1 MVINGK
7 QAMRMSQKGKIT
19 LEFQNYS
26 KQMPVPFVIYA
37 DFEAITE
44 KMQGC
49 QTDNAES
56 YTDKYQKH
64 TICSNGYKVVCC
76 HYDKYTKPVKIYRG
90 EKPSKTFMQEMLK
103 EVEYCQKTIAAKFNK
118 PLKMSDDDEKNFK

>member
-44 KMQGC
+44 K
-49 QTDNAES
+49 
-56 YTDKYQKH
+56 
-64 TICSNGYKVVCC
+64 YKVAKLIMQN
-76 HYDKYTKPVKIYRG
+76 HILINIKSILSAAMDTKW
-90 EKPSKTFMQEMLK
+90 F
-103 EVEYCQKTIAAKFNK
+103 AAIMTNIQ
-118 PLKMSDDDEKNFK
+118 NR